1 LIARAGFRYDT
12 AMADDTE
19 MPPPPRWL
27 VRLTIVSA
35 WLAILAFLALIWHR
49 WGLLVV
55 LASDFVKYC
64 F

>member
-1 LIARAGFRYDT
+1 MASFRYDI
-12 AMADDTE
+12 AMADETD
-19 MPPPPRWL
+19 MSPAPRWL
-27 VRLTIVSA
+27 VRLTILSV
-35 WLAILAFLALIWHR
+35 WLAVLAFLALIWHR